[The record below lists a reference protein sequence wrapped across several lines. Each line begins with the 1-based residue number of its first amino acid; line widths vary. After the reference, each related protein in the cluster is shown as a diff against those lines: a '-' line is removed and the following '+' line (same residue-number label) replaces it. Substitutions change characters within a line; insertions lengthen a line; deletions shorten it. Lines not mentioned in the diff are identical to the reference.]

1 MFSALNVSRS
11 SAPLLAH
18 PALIRSRAKPTCAKA
33 AMPRSSAADQIGS
46 KSGWLIDRPTA
57 RLPSAAFPRP
67 RTGASGIMNARLPA
81 SRIRSISASDQS
93 MSWRS
98 IWVTGMSRS
107 AWPSTTSIAHRFQVD
122 CTSWIRSKRPSR
134 ATWMIGPTRNVGL
147 RNCTSIPRSSHHASR
162 PVGPEPRV
170 SVVGVVVGLAL
181 VGHLEVVH
189 EARRDQIPSVVRL
202 LGCRQL
208 RERPV
213 GDAEDVAGDLHE
225 PRRLTHLGSQCR
237 IRPRDPVQ
245 RLVQMSVDIDDAH
258 LIPPLL
264 APNLPNGGG
273 RASATSPPFVLA
285 GVVGTTCPVERVE
298 LCHVLVGK

>member
-1 MFSALNVSRS
+1 MDQVEAAESRHLDDR
-11 SAPLLAH
+11 PDQERRVEELH
-18 PALIRSRAKPTCAKA
+18 VDPALVA
-33 AMPRSSAADQIGS
+33 PRQ
-46 KSGWLIDRPTA
+46 PA
-57 RLPSAAFPRP
+57 R
-67 RTGASGIMNARLPA
+67 
-81 SRIRSISASDQS
+81 
-93 MSWRS
+93 
-98 IWVTGMSRS
+98 
-107 AWPSTTSIAHRFQVD
+107 
-122 CTSWIRSKRPSR
+122 
-134 ATWMIGPTRNVGL
+134 GPK
-147 RNCTSIPRSSHHASR
+147 
-162 PVGPEPRV
+162 PRV

-189 EARRDQIPSVVRL
+189 EARCDQIPSVVRL
-202 LGCRQL
+202 LGIRQL
-208 RERPV
+208 GERPV

-225 PRRLTHLGSQCR
+225 PRRLTHFGSQCR

-298 LCHVLVGK
+298 LCHVLVGE